1 MTLKNITV
9 LGSGIMGHG
18 IAQISAMAGYIVILR
33 DIEKQFLDKAMEK
46 VKWSLQKLSEKNKIT
61 DAQVDE
67 YYNNITPVIDLKEA
81 VKDADLIIEAVPEDY
96 NIKKKVYKDLDEV
109 SNNKSIYASNTS
121 TLPITEL
128 SKLTKNPSK
137 FIGVHFF
144 NPPQLMKLV
153 EVIPGSD
160 TDPEITNEISN
171 FVKQLKKTPILCK
184 KDVVGFIV
192 NRVFI
197 PLVHEAAYCLDRDNV
212 PMTVI
217 DSAVKYKLDFPMGIF
232 ELADYTGIDV
242 IYKAT
247 QEMSSRDK
255 KVIMPHPKIKELYD
269 LKQFG
274 QKSGQGFYEYK
285 GDKYERIDLSEEKA
299 SKYDPLSI
307 LGVAS
312 NNAAWLISNQVCT
325 KEDLDSALNLGMGL
339 KTNLFKLAE
348 KFGVSKIVNELIKL
362 EEKYGE
368 FYRPDEYL
376 LSLK

>member
-312 NNAAWLISNQVCT
+312 NNAAWLITNQVCT

-339 KTNLFKLAE
+339 KTSLFKLVE
-348 KFGVSKIVNELIKL
+348 KFGVSKIVNELKKL

>member
-1 MTLKNITV
+1 
-9 LGSGIMGHG
+9 
-18 IAQISAMAGYIVILR
+18 
-33 DIEKQFLDKAMEK
+33 
-46 VKWSLQKLSEKNKIT
+46 
-61 DAQVDE
+61 
-67 YYNNITPVIDLKEA
+67 
-81 VKDADLIIEAVPEDY
+81 
-96 NIKKKVYKDLDEV
+96 
-109 SNNKSIYASNTS
+109 
-121 TLPITEL
+121 
-128 SKLTKNPSK
+128 
-137 FIGVHFF
+137 
-144 NPPQLMKLV
+144 MKLV

-312 NNAAWLISNQVCT
+312 NNAAWLITNQVCT